1 MSFCFRLSPTCSIFQ
16 KKTKRRWSEH
26 KSTALTAFGERQVI
40 SVDAV
45 ASFCLFVF
53 VFKGSPS
60 PDASLIP
67 GVALMKGEGSVPLI
81 WFQGIYGCQGGAR
94 TQLK

>member
-16 KKTKRRWSEH
+16 KKMKKRWSEH

-45 ASFCLFVF
+45 ASSCMFVC
-53 VFKGSPS
+53 VFMGSPS
-60 PDASLIP
+60 PDASPIP
-67 GVALMKGEGSVPLI
+67 GIVLMKGKGSVPLI
-81 WFQGIYGCQGGAR
+81 
-94 TQLK
+94 